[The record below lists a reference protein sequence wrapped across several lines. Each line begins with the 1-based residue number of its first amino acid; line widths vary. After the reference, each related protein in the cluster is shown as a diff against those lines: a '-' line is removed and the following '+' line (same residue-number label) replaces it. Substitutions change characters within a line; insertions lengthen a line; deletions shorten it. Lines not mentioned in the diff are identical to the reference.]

1 MDELAEHI
9 LRNTLYSIVL
19 FAEYMQYELH
29 AMAAARRV
37 EVGYGS
43 LGRITRNTL
52 DAEASV
58 L

>member
-1 MDELAEHI
+1 MAELAEHI
-9 LRNTLYSIVL
+9 LRNILYSIVL
-19 FAEYMQYELH
+19 YAEYVQYELH

-37 EVGYGS
+37 EVGYRS
-43 LGRITRNTL
+43 LGRITRNAL